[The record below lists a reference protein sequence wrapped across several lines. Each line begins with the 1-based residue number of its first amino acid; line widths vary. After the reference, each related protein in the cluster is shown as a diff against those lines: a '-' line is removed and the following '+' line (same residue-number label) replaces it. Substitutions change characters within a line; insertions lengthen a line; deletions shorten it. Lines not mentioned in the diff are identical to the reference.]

1 METTNG
7 RIAAIREHL
16 GLNQSKFAQKLGV
29 TSQLIN
35 QIEAGK
41 VRLTEANI
49 RLICFTFKVNE
60 EWLREGM
67 GDMMDEEAAL
77 SDYERRLL
85 GFFRELSP
93 SAQDMVIKHAENLLA
108 YSKELKGEK
117 GEDAGEARTAG

>member
-1 METTNG
+1 MMINK
-7 RIAAIREHL
+7 RIVELRKKL
-16 GLNQSKFAQKLGV
+16 GLNQADFAERLGIKRSTV
-29 TSQLIN
+29 AN
-35 QIEAGK
+35 IETD
-41 VRLTEANI
+41 RNPLTEANI
-49 RLICFTFKVNE
+49 RLICFTFKVDE

-117 GEDAGEARTAG
+117 REEEDTLYATK